1 MSDLKDRNYSLPI
14 ENVFIGI
21 HDDGND
27 DEIITADKISD
38 MILDDSD
45 DPNNVGRISS
55 FPDAGNGNNDM
66 AAEINNAIHATSLVV
81 STTSEKVREIK
92 QPWRNGY
99 WYCQNQPGFITFV
112 NGEVMELKRQNQI
125 PAWPSLVQNSSN
137 YFLNEDP
144 NKFETVLTGN
154 WTHGNFGPA
163 NEKIS
168 QSTGIHNYNLKIE
181 CNYII
186 HLGVVDKSGKQILA
200 CGVDENDDFFER
212 LNWVDHEE
220 AQKIQQNQE
229 LHLAR

>member
-14 ENVFIGI
+14 ENAFIDI
-21 HDDGND
+21 HHDDN
-27 DEIITADKISD
+27 DEISN
-38 MILDDSD
+38 MIPDDSD
-45 DPNNVGRISS
+45 QNNAGMMMGISS
-55 FPDAGNGNNDM
+55 FPDDGNDDM

-81 STTSEKVREIK
+81 STEKFREIK

-137 YFLNEDP
+137 YYLQEDP
-144 NKFETVLTGN
+144 QKFETILTGN

-168 QSTGIHNYNLKIE
+168 QSTGIENYNLKIE

-200 CGVDENDDFFER
+200 CGIDENDDFIER
-212 LNWVDHEE
+212 LNWVDYEE

-229 LHLAR
+229 LHLARLHILTK

>member
-14 ENVFIGI
+14 ENVFIDI
-21 HDDGND
+21 HHDDND
-27 DEIITADKISD
+27 TIITDEISN
-38 MILDDSD
+38 MIMNDSD
-45 DPNNVGRISS
+45 QNDAGISS
-55 FPDAGNGNNDM
+55 FPDDGNDDM

-81 STTSEKVREIK
+81 SMEKVREIK

-137 YFLNEDP
+137 YYLQEDP
-144 NKFETVLTGN
+144 QKFETILTGN

-168 QSTGIHNYNLKIE
+168 QSTGIENYNLKIE

-200 CGVDENDDFFER
+200 CGIDEHDDFIER
-212 LNWVDHEE
+212 LNWVDYEE

-229 LHLAR
+229 LHLARLHFK

>member
-1 MSDLKDRNYSLPI
+1 MSDLKDRNY
-14 ENVFIGI
+14 FMDI
-21 HDDGND
+21 HDDD
-27 DEIITADKISD
+27 DEDEIITTDKVSDKIQ
-38 MILDDSD
+38 DDSD
-45 DPNNVGRISS
+45 ENNAEIMMMGISS
-55 FPDAGNGNNDM
+55 FPDAGNGNEYNM
-66 AAEINNAIHATSLVV
+66 TAAEDNNAIHATSLVV
-81 STTSEKVREIK
+81 KAREIK

-125 PAWPSLVQNSSN
+125 PAWSSMIQNSSK
-137 YFLNEDP
+137 FDP
-144 NKFETVLTGN
+144 KIFETVLTGN

-168 QSTGIHNYNLKIE
+168 QSTGIQNYNLKIE

-200 CGVDENDDFFER
+200 CGIDENNEDEVIER
-212 LNWVDHEE
+212 LNWVDYEE

-229 LHLAR
+229 LHIARLIYK